1 MKISTFLGLSA
12 CFVFMMWWNAFL
24 AQRDAKML
32 KSYDQVCAELP
43 QPHPDCRYA
52 KPVE

>member
-1 MKISTFLGLSA
+1 MKALFVILSLTFIFG
-12 CFVFMMWWNAFL
+12 WNAFL

-43 QPHPDCRYA
+43 QPHPDCRYSN
-52 KPVE
+52 

>member
-12 CFVFMMWWNAFL
+12 CFIFLMGWNVFL

-32 KSYDQVCAELP
+32 KSYEQVCATLP
-43 QPHPDCRYA
+43 QPHPDCDYSN
-52 KPVE
+52 